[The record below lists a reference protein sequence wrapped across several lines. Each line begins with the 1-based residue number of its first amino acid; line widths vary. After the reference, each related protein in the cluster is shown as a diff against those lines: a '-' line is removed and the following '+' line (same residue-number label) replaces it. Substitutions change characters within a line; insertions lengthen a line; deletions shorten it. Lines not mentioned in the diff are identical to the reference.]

1 MTDVLK
7 PGIPSPDG
15 AADLIDTDYTI
26 GYYNKVGSLQRLAS
40 ELANL

>member
-1 MTDVLK
+1 MTDVSK

-26 GYYNKVGSLQRLAS
+26 GYDNKVGSLQRLAS